1 MWEISAAYS
10 DKGGWKPPASVLGG
24 AVPPVLL
31 RHVGYSHKVAGSEP
45 QLVRVHGHVVPQGL
59 GVRKILFFDHLCTTV
74 TPAQI
79 TKGQSIINQMIN
91 TILQA
96 DGGKN
101 ETNDRKQAEHI

>member
-24 AVPPVLL
+24 TVPPVLL
-31 RHVGYSHKVAGSEP
+31 RHVGYSHKVTGSEP

-74 TPAQI
+74 TSTQI
-79 TKGQSIINQMIN
+79 TKGQSI
-91 TILQA
+91 
-96 DGGKN
+96 
-101 ETNDRKQAEHI
+101 